1 MRAKEAQRPNY
12 YLLFICVLFVSS
24 VEQWTVQFKL
34 FKHIHPSLVII
45 VRILRRD
52 GLSPENMKSFSPKS
66 SESQVSDVSVPVTFV
81 ANVDADSVD
90 VLIVVS
96 AVDADDAP
104 ITITFMERKF
114 NYNIFLIFFF
124 TPYQMR

>member
-1 MRAKEAQRPNY
+1 MQCLHAINADRKGPKVQLLCYSFVCCLCRAR
-12 YLLFICVLFVSS
+12 
-24 VEQWTVQFKL
+24 TVQFES
-34 FKHIHPSLVII
+34 HHREDSLS
-45 VRILRRD
+45 RR
-52 GLSPENMKSFSPKS
+52 PNKIENYLPKS

-104 ITITFMERKF
+104 ITITFTGRKF
-114 NYNIFLIFFF
+114 NYNIFRFFSF
-124 TPYQMR
+124 TRPK

>member
-1 MRAKEAQRPNY
+1 MS
-12 YLLFICVLFVSS
+12 SS
-24 VEQWTVQFKL
+24 VRFSIFIHL
-34 FKHIHPSLVII
+34 FFCQPV
-45 VRILRRD
+45 VND
-52 GLSPENMKSFSPKS
+52 GVDPHLPKS

-104 ITITFMERKF
+104 ITITFVQKENSEANKQTNKRKLLFFADERMNEKMK
-114 NYNIFLIFFF
+114 IKLSSII
-124 TPYQMR
+124 R